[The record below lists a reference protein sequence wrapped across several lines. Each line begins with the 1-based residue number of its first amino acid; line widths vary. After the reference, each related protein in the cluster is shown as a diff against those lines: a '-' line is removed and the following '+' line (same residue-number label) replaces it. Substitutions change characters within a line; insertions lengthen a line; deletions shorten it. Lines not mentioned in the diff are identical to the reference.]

1 MCGIAG
7 FAGAWPPESVSKALD
22 AMRSRGPDGTY
33 TLQLPEIQLG
43 AVRLAIMDLD
53 HGQQPFADNTEDCL
67 CFAAGEIYNA
77 PELREEL
84 RGEGAAFR
92 SRCDLEVIPHAW
104 SRWGAASIPRL
115 QGMFAV
121 ALWHRREQCLYLFRD
136 ATGQK
141 PLYWTQNWT
150 KQVTGQLTG
159 RAGRF
164 AFASEMRGLSAAG
177 LALQVET
184 KHLAAYLALRY
195 LPGPQTAF
203 RDVQALAPGHILS
216 VRPSEAARVWR
227 WDNEEDPHEAD
238 LATLARQAVQ
248 RACRAEVPIGLYLSG
263 GVDSAFLARTAAA
276 HGMHG
281 PALTLTFDQALDET
295 ERAGEVARAAGFAHH
310 RVPWRNNALERL
322 PDLVARLENPVGDVI
337 IVALDLLAERA
348 ADLGVRAV
356 LSGEGPDEWYCGYGF
371 HRAHLWAKRLS
382 IVPGLL
388 RVLAAGMP
396 LAGTRASR
404 FAGLEQSLGR
414 AELRRIAAWLR
425 AWESAS
431 ARERSDGL
439 RRLFTPSELRGLVHP
454 ELSAEWD
461 RDLTE
466 LEPLSSDDLPE
477 ILATQCQGWLPG
489 WVAGRHEKIAM
500 ARGVEVRMPL
510 LDRTL
515 RDHAHRLPD
524 AQRCNGWRDKIAWR
538 NMLRA
543 QGLGDSAR
551 PKQAFSP
558 PAVATV
564 RSQAFAELDAGY
576 LNADGLRRRGWLD
589 ADGLDVL
596 RRRARAGSLLAAKQW
611 SAVLILEIWAR
622 HYVDRAG

>member
-1 MCGIAG
+1 MCGITG
-7 FAGAWPPESVSKALD
+7 FLGAWPLDSLDKALD
-22 AMRSRGPDGTY
+22 SMRLRGPDGTF
-33 TLQLPEIQLG
+33 TLQLPELQLG
-43 AVRLAIMDLD
+43 AVRLAIMDPD

-77 PELREEL
+77 PELREQL
-84 RGEGAAFR
+84 LQHGARFR
-92 SRCDLEVIPHAW
+92 SHCDLEVLPHAW
-104 SRWGAASIPRL
+104 SRWGAASVERL

-121 ALWHRREQCLYLFRD
+121 ALWHQREQCLYLFRD

-141 PLYWTQNWT
+141 PLYWTQ
-150 KQVTGQLTG
+150 Q
-159 RAGRF
+159 AGRF

-203 RDVQALAPGHILS
+203 SGVQSLAPGHILS
-216 VRPSEAARVWR
+216 VRPGEAARVWR
-227 WDNEEDPHEAD
+227 WDCAEPTIEAD

-248 RACRAEVPIGLYLSG
+248 RACRADVPVGIYLSG
-263 GVDSAFLARTAAA
+263 GVDSAYLARTAAA
-276 HGMHG
+276 QGLAG
-281 PALTLTFDQALDET
+281 PALTLTFAEGLDEAD
-295 ERAGEVARAAGFAHH
+295 RACEVARAAGFWHH
-310 RVPWRNNALERL
+310 RVPWRSAALQRL

-348 ADLGVRAV
+348 AELGVRAV
-356 LSGEGPDEWYCGYGF
+356 LSGEGPDEWFCGYGF
-371 HRAHLWAKRLS
+371 HRAHLGAKRLGG
-382 IVPGLL
+382 VPGLL
-388 RVLAAGMP
+388 RVLASGMP
-396 LAGTRASR
+396 LAGALASR
-404 FAGLEQSLGR
+404 LAGLEQSLGR

-425 AWESAS
+425 AWQSAS

-439 RRLFTPSELRGLVHP
+439 RRLFTPSELRGLVNP
-454 ELSAEWD
+454 ELYAQWD
-461 RDLTE
+461 RDLIE
-466 LEPLSSDDLPE
+466 LEPLSSDRLSE

-500 ARGVEVRMPL
+500 ARGIEVRMPL

-524 AQRCNGWRDKIAWR
+524 AQRCNAWRDKIAWR

-564 RSQAFAELDAGY
+564 RSPTFAELDAGY
-576 LNADGLRRRGWLD
+576 LNADSLRRRGWFD
-589 ADGLDVL
+589 ADGLDAL
-596 RRRARAGSLLAAKQW
+596 RRRARAGSLLASKQW
-611 SAVLILEIWAR
+611 SAALILEIWAR
-622 HYVDRAG
+622 HFVDTAQ